1 MLHGLPNKDPEFT
14 ELRSQ
19 FKDSLTEAQMQ
30 LANEMYQ
37 RQESSGDHPPRE
49 FDKAFDISILDGF
62 IRGYVAPD
70 EHDEWRQNNFYTEEQ
85 RGILD
90 NMVNLLQEEE

>member
-1 MLHGLPNKDPEFT
+1 MCPDPLALDVILPKLFLPPDDAFPFVKDLKGDPFQRFFLST
-14 ELRSQ
+14 RIVP
-19 FKDSLTEAQMQ
+19 LTAT
-30 LANEMYQ
+30 
-37 RQESSGDHPPRE
+37 
-49 FDKAFDISILDGF
+49 
-62 IRGYVAPD
+62 GYVAPD